1 MLAKTRELEE
11 AKQRIQALDRIIQN
25 LYEDKVRGSLTE
37 ERFVK
42 LSTSYEQEQAELSEK
57 VSALKQEL
65 LRAKEQSNNTEKFI
79 RIVRKYT
86 EIPELT
92 PEIVREFVH
101 KVIVHQAEKVDGK
114 RTQMIELYFNYVGQ
128 VILPTQDI
136 REAV

>member
-1 MLAKTRELEE
+1 MS
-11 AKQRIQALDRIIQN
+11 
-25 LYEDKVRGSLTE
+25 GSLTE

-42 LSTSYEQEQAELSEK
+42 LSTSYEREQAELNKK
-57 VSALKQEL
+57 VSDLKQQL
-65 LRAKEQSNNTEKFI
+65 LRAKEQSDNTEKFI
-79 RIVRKYT
+79 HIVRKYT

-101 KVIVHQAEKVDGK
+101 KVVVHQAEKVDGK

-128 VILPTQDI
+128 IVLPTQDI

>member
-1 MLAKTRELEE
+1 LLAKTRELEE